1 MKCPVCGFE
10 DCKVL
15 DSRPVNGGE
24 SIRRKRECIQCGK
37 RFTTY
42 ETIEKPTVLVIKKDQ
57 SRELFDEN
65 KVRSGILAA
74 CHKRP
79 VSAADIDAIVARVSQ
94 AVYNS
99 MQEEVTT
106 RRIGEMIMEELRQ
119 LDEVAYF
126 RFASVYRQ
134 FTDLSTFLA
143 EMTRLQNSKETGVHS
158 VRSEE

>member
-1 MKCPVCGFE
+1 MKCPVCGYE

-15 DSRPVNGGE
+15 DSRPVSGGA

-42 ETIEKPTVLVIKKDQ
+42 ETIEKPTVLVVKKDQ

-79 VSAADIDAIVARVSQ
+79 VSAADIESIVNKVSQ

-106 RRIGEMIMEELRQ
+106 RKIGEMIMEELRQ
-119 LDEVAYF
+119 LDEVAYI

-134 FTDLSTFLA
+134 FADLSTFLA
-143 EMTRLQNSKETGVHS
+143 EMTRLQETKKE
-158 VRSEE
+158 

>member
-15 DSRPVNGGE
+15 DSRPVNGGA

-42 ETIEKPTVLVIKKDQ
+42 ETIEQPTLLVIKKDQ

-65 KVRSGILAA
+65 KIRQGILAA

-79 VSAADIDAIVARVSQ
+79 VSAEDIDGIISRVEQSI
-94 AVYNS
+94 YTS
-99 MQEEVTT
+99 MNEEVTT
-106 RRIGEMIMEELRQ
+106 RRIGELIMEELRQ
-119 LDEVAYF
+119 LDEVAYI

-143 EMTRLQNSKETGVHS
+143 EMNRLKEEDSKPKD
-158 VRSEE
+158 

>member
-1 MKCPVCGFE
+1 MKCPVCGYE

-15 DSRPVNGGE
+15 DSRPVSGGA

-42 ETIEKPTVLVIKKDQ
+42 ETIEKPTVLVVKKDQ

-79 VSAADIDAIVARVSQ
+79 VSAADIDAIVSKVSQ

-119 LDEVAYF
+119 LDEVAYI

-143 EMTRLQNSKETGVHS
+143 EMTRLKEEGK
-158 VRSEE
+158 

>member
-15 DSRPVNGGE
+15 DSRPVNGGA

-42 ETIEKPTVLVIKKDQ
+42 ETIEKPTVLVVKKDQ

-79 VSAADIDAIVARVSQ
+79 VSAADIESIVNKVSQ

-106 RRIGEMIMEELRQ
+106 RKIGEMIMEELRQ
-119 LDEVAYF
+119 LDEVAYI

-143 EMTRLQNSKETGVHS
+143 EMTRLKEEGK
-158 VRSEE
+158 